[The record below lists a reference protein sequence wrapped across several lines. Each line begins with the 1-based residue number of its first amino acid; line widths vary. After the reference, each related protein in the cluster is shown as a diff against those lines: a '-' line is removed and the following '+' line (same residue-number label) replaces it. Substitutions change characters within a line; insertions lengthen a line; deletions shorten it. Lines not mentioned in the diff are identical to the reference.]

1 MANKKD
7 IPAVEEITTTEQVT
21 IDKTKLE
28 AILAGYEEMK
38 GQIAKLSEQTVA
50 ITNKADN
57 KQRKEEQRLLEIVKK
72 ANEEAEELVE
82 YHVDMGALRSNKNLE
97 VSINGVQTIIPKGQT
112 VMLKKSVVE
121 VIENSKKQM
130 EIALGL
136 QEKRNEEA
144 QKAEN
149 EGGIKE

>member
-1 MANKKD
+1 MTNKKD
-7 IPAVEEITTTEQVT
+7 TPIVEETTAKETVT
-21 IDKTKLE
+21 IEKSQLD
-28 AILAGYEEMK
+28 AIFAGYEEMK
-38 GQIAKLSEQTVA
+38 AQIAKLSEQPITHSKTVE
-50 ITNKADN
+50 NK
-57 KQRKEEQRLLEIVKK
+57 KLEEEQRLLAIVNK
-72 ANEEAEELVE
+72 ANEASRELVP